1 MASAIASTK
10 PDRPAAFEPSEVQ
23 EWRRGLGFGSLR
35 ARIFAVNIIA
45 VIVLAIMLL
54 YLDTVR
60 SRLLDE
66 RTAALAHQATT
77 IAGFAA
83 DLPDADRV
91 ASLERRSF
99 DRGTRLR
106 LYGPDGAVRAD
117 NWRHPGNI
125 RFVIDNPAEES
136 WRRRSARFIDRALE
150 VIGSAPPLPTYFEA
164 DPDTDTH
171 WSEIAALAPARC
183 RSFETDS
190 AGDGQ
195 RCSTRDTIVPGGTP
209 VTRLRRAADGSFVL
223 GAAATVAGGGVIHL
237 TDNAGDLT
245 RILRAERL
253 TSFWLLLSVTGL
265 TLFLTWYLART
276 IVRPLRMLAIAAH
289 RVRLGRSR
297 EVVVPRLPER
307 RDEIGALARALSDM
321 SIALRLRIDATE
333 AFAADVAHELKNPLA
348 SLRSAVD
355 TLDAIEAPDL
365 RARLLAVI
373 RDDVGRLDRL
383 ITDIADASR
392 LDAELS
398 RTRFGPVD
406 ATALA
411 AGLVAAYQ
419 TAGLPPGLDIAF
431 AGGANGRAMVRGD
444 AGRLAQVLRN
454 LIDNAL
460 SFSPPGGVVTVA
472 VDASG
477 GGVVLSVADQGPGV
491 PAENRSDV
499 FRRFYS
505 QRPEAED
512 FGRHSG
518 LGLSIAGAIVDAHGG
533 RIRVADTPAGP
544 GARFVVTLPALAG

>member
-1 MASAIASTK
+1 MASVTASTNS
-10 PDRPAAFEPSEVQ
+10 DRSGAAEPSELH

-66 RTAALAHQATT
+66 RTAALANQATT
-77 IAGFAA
+77 IADFAG
-83 DLPDADRV
+83 DLPATARI
-91 ASLERRSF
+91 ASLEHRRF
-99 DRGTRLR
+99 ARGTRLR
-106 LYGPDGAVRAD
+106 FYGNNGALLAD
-117 NWRHPGNI
+117 NWRPTGAL
-125 RFVIDNPAEES
+125 RFVVDDGAQES

-150 VIGSAPPLPTYFEA
+150 VVGSAKTLPGYAEA
-164 DPDTDTH
+164 AADSADQ
-171 WSEIAALAPARC
+171 WGEIAALA
-183 RSFETDS
+183 T
-190 AGDGQ
+190 
-195 RCSTRDTIVPGGTP
+195 GTP
-209 VTRLRRAADGSFVL
+209 VTRLRRAADGNFVL
-223 GAAATVAGGGVIHL
+223 GAAASVPGGGAIHL

-253 TSFWLLLSVTGL
+253 TSFWLLLSVIGL
-265 TLFLTWYLART
+265 TLLLTWYLART

-307 RDEIGALARALSDM
+307 RDEIGALARAISDM

-355 TLDAIEAPDL
+355 TLEAIDAPDL

-373 RDDVGRLDRL
+373 RDDVARLDRL
-383 ITDIADASR
+383 ISDIADASR

-398 RTRFGPVD
+398 RTRFVPVD
-406 ATALA
+406 AAGLA
-411 AGLVAAYQ
+411 AGLVEAYRV
-419 TAGLPPGLDIAF
+419 AGLPAGCAMAF
-431 AGGANGRAMVRGD
+431 AGPGAPAMVRGD
-444 AGRLAQVLRN
+444 PARLAQVLRN

-460 SFSPPGGVVTVA
+460 SFSPPGGLVTVA
-472 VDASG
+472 VAARPESLD
-477 GGVVLSVADQGPGV
+477 LSVADEGPGI
-491 PAENRSDV
+491 PPENRGDV

-533 RIRVADTPAGP
+533 KIHVADAPSGH
-544 GARFVVTLPALAG
+544 GALFTVTLPALAA

>member
-1 MASAIASTK
+1 MVSAIASTK
-10 PDRPAAFEPSEVQ
+10 PEPRPAGDAGKMHATGDADERH

-35 ARIFAVNIIA
+35 ARIFAVNIVA

-66 RTAALAHQATT
+66 RTGALAHQATT

-83 DLPDADRV
+83 DLPLPHRI
-91 ASLERRSF
+91 ASLERRDF
-99 DRGTRLR
+99 ARGTRLR
-106 LYGPDGAVRAD
+106 FYGVDGSVRAD
-117 NWRHPGNI
+117 NWRRPTVT
-125 RFVIDNPAEES
+125 RFVIDDPAQGG

-150 VIGSAPPLPTYFEA
+150 VVASIQPLPAYREA
-164 DPDTDTH
+164 TPDAAAQ
-171 WSEIAALAPARC
+171 WSEIVAISGA
-183 RSFETDS
+183 S
-190 AGDGQ
+190 
-195 RCSTRDTIVPGGTP
+195 P
-209 VTRLRRAADGSFVL
+209 VTALRRADDGSFVI
-223 GAAATVAGGGVIHL
+223 GAAAAVAGGGTVHL

-253 TSFWLLLSVTGL
+253 TSFWLLLSVTAL
-265 TLFLTWYLART
+265 TLWLTWYLART

-297 EVVVPRLPER
+297 EVVVPRLPDR

-355 TLDAIEAPDL
+355 TLETVAAPDL
-365 RARLLAVI
+365 RARLLVVI
-373 RDDVGRLDRL
+373 RDDVARLDRL
-383 ITDIADASR
+383 ISDIANASR

-398 RTRFGPVD
+398 RTRFVAVD
-406 ATALA
+406 AADLA
-411 AGLVAAYQ
+411 AGLVAAYR
-419 TAGLPPGLDIAF
+419 TAGLPPGLTIAF
-431 AGGANGRAMVRGD
+431 VDAGDSDTVVRGD
-444 AGRLAQVLRN
+444 PGRLAQVMRN

-460 SFSPPGGVVTVA
+460 SFSPPAGSVSVA
-472 VDASG
+472 IATHGAS
-477 GGVVLSVADQGPGV
+477 VRLSVADQGPGV
-491 PAENRSDV
+491 PAENRGDV

-518 LGLSIAGAIVDAHGG
+518 LGLSIAGAIVEAHGG
-533 RIRVADTPAGP
+533 GITVGETPGG
-544 GARFVVTLPALAG
+544 GATFTVTLPMASA

>member
-1 MASAIASTK
+1 MGSDIAST
-10 PDRPAAFEPSEVQ
+10 RPSTLTPELSEVQ

-66 RTAALAHQATT
+66 RTAALAHQAVT
-77 IAGFAA
+77 IAGFAG
-83 DLPDADRV
+83 DLPPGLRI
-91 ASLERRSF
+91 ASLESRGF
-99 DRGTRLR
+99 ARGTRLR
-106 LYGPDGAVRAD
+106 LYASEGAMQAD
-117 NWRHPGNI
+117 NWRSANVA
-125 RFVIDNPAEES
+125 RFAIDDPAQQT

-150 VIGSAPPLPTYFEA
+150 VVGSFRPLPAYFEVQ
-164 DPDTDTH
+164 PDTAAH
-171 WSEIAALAPARC
+171 WREIGAAA
-183 RSFETDS
+183 
-190 AGDGQ
+190 
-195 RCSTRDTIVPGGTP
+195 STAP
-209 VTRLRRAADGSFVL
+209 VTALRRAADGSFVL
-223 GAAATVAGGGVIHL
+223 TAAAAVAGGGTIHL

-253 TSFWLLLSVTGL
+253 TSFWLLLVVTGL
-265 TLFLTWYLART
+265 TLWLSWYLART

-355 TLDAIEAPDL
+355 TLESVEVPAL

-398 RTRFGPVD
+398 RTRFEVID
-406 ATALA
+406 TAALA
-411 AGLVAAYQ
+411 GGLVSAYQ
-419 TAGLPPGLDIAF
+419 TAGLPPGLRIDF
-431 AGGANGRAMVRGD
+431 ARSGGAARVRGD
-444 AGRLAQVLRN
+444 PGRLAQVLRN

-460 SFSPPGGVVTVA
+460 SFSPPGGLVTVA
-472 VDASG
+472 VDARG
-477 GGVVLSVADQGPGV
+477 GRVRLSVADAGPGV
-491 PAENRSDV
+491 PVENRRDV
-499 FRRFYS
+499 FQRFYS

-518 LGLSIAGAIVDAHGG
+518 LGLSIAGAIIDAHGG
-533 RIRVADTPAGP
+533 QIGVGDAP
-544 GARFVVTLPALAG
+544 GGGALFTFDLPAAA

>member
-1 MASAIASTK
+1 MVSAIASTK
-10 PDRPAAFEPSEVQ
+10 PEPGGAARAAGNLNRAAGNPDRAEGDPGEVQ

-35 ARIFAVNIIA
+35 ARIFAVNFIA
-45 VIVLAIMLL
+45 IFVLAIMLL

-66 RTAALAHQATT
+66 RTAALANQAVT

-83 DLPDADRV
+83 DLPPTGRAG
-91 ASLERRSF
+91 SLERRSF
-99 DRGTRLR
+99 ATGTRLR
-106 LYGPDGAVRAD
+106 LYGVDGSVRAD
-117 NWRHPGNI
+117 NWRASGV
-125 RFVIDNPAEES
+125 RKFVIDDPAQES

-150 VIGSAPPLPTYFEA
+150 VVASIQPLPLYREA
-164 DPDTDTH
+164 SPDTAAQ
-171 WSEIAALAPARC
+171 WREIAAI
-183 RSFETDS
+183 
-190 AGDGQ
+190 AG
-195 RCSTRDTIVPGGTP
+195 PNP
-209 VTRLRRAADGSFVL
+209 VTELRRAVDGSFVL
-223 GAAATVAGGGVIHL
+223 GAAAPVSGGGTVHL

-253 TSFWLLLSVTGL
+253 TSFWLLLGVTAL
-265 TLFLTWYLART
+265 TLWMTWYLART

-297 EVVVPRLPER
+297 EVVVPRLPDR

-355 TLDAIEAPDL
+355 TLETVAAPDL

-373 RDDVGRLDRL
+373 RDDVARLDRL
-383 ITDIADASR
+383 ISDIADASR

-398 RTRFGPVD
+398 RTRFVAVD
-406 ATALA
+406 AAELA
-411 AGLVAAYQ
+411 AGLVAAYR
-419 TAGLPPGLDIAF
+419 TAGLPPGQTITF
-431 AGGANGRAMVRGD
+431 TGAAERDALVRGD
-444 AGRLAQVLRN
+444 PGRLAQVLRN

-460 SFSPPGGVVTVA
+460 SFSPPDGRVDVA
-472 VDASG
+472 VVVDGDAVRISI
-477 GGVVLSVADQGPGV
+477 ADRGPGV
-491 PAENRSDV
+491 PAENRNDV

-505 QRPEAED
+505 QRPESED

-518 LGLSIAGAIVDAHGG
+518 LGLSIAGAIIDAHGG
-533 RIRVADTPAGP
+533 RIAVGETPGG
-544 GARFVVTLPALAG
+544 GATFTVTLPVATT